1 MKNIIIGLIM
11 SLFIVVPVFSQEDVL
26 KFNVCYYT
34 DYSNSETVPVIG
46 EIYFD
51 TISYIGREG
60 GFGIYVLYDDQKQGY
75 DQYFPIVQIIET
87 EDEIFYTVTSNRG
100 SELEW
105 IYVKEEQVYIQ
116 KFKRTK
122 GNRVIDWLYIYY
134 EMVEPGKKS
143 KKNVDAIIE
152 SHSKA

>member
-11 SLFIVVPVFSQEDVL
+11 SLFIVVPVFSQEDVV
-26 KFNVCYYT
+26 KFNACYYT
-34 DYSNSETVPVIG
+34 DYSNSETLPVGG

-51 TISYIGREG
+51 TISFIGREG
-60 GFGIYVLYDDQKQGY
+60 GFGIYMLYDDERWGR
-75 DQYFPIVQIIET
+75 DSYFPIVEIIET
-87 EDEIFYTVTSNRG
+87 EDEIFYIATSGKGNK
-100 SELEW
+100 LEW
-105 IYVKEEQVYIQ
+105 IYVKEEKVYIQ
-116 KFKRTK
+116 KFKKTK
-122 GNRVIDWLYIYY
+122 GNRTTNWLYIYY